1 MKTFW
6 KILIGSCLGCLAA
19 LTIAFLIS
27 IGLIGSLASSGS
39 TPKIPS
45 QDGILRLDLG
55 QPVSEQ
61 TTDSFQIDLTGA
73 MSVGNSLA
81 LADVVK
87 AIDTAA
93 EDPAIKF
100 IYMHCGT
107 PSLTLSQAEEI
118 RAALLRFRQSGKAIV
133 ACSDTYDNLGYYMH
147 SVADRVIFHAYG
159 TPQILGI
166 SSSVIFFKDLID
178 RLGVEVQ
185 LIRHGRYKAAGE
197 QFTKSG
203 MTPDN
208 YEQNKTLIDAT
219 WKAMCSDICASR
231 DFTEAEFNGWLD
243 RLELVDAFDLLDK
256 GLVDELM
263 YEDQLE
269 DYICSIAEV
278 DKPEKLKMVT
288 LEDYIANLKPSTGRD
303 AIALVYANGEI
314 MADGEEGVIS
324 GIKTAGLLREIR
336 RDSSIKAVVLRVN
349 SPGGDAMAAEMINR
363 EISLLREV
371 KPVIA
376 SYGDYAASGGYWIS
390 AGADHIFTDR
400 MTITGSIGV
409 FSMIPSF
416 GKALSKKVGVNI
428 EAVNSNRHSDM
439 LSLMRPLD
447 NAEQGYFLASIEKVY
462 EDFLERVATGR
473 NMDCKQVDELGQ
485 GRIWSGSDAVAN
497 GLADEIGGLCDAIA
511 YAELT
516 AGLEKGRYS
525 IKTYPVVKTFAEKL
539 MESFAHAN
547 AAIEAK
553 ETVKYDPMKMFEQA
567 YGFLRESYQPVT
579 LARIPYLYQIR

>member
-39 TPKIPS
+39 TPQIPS

-81 LADVVK
+81 LADVIK

-219 WKAMCSDICASR
+219 WKAMCNDICASR

-288 LEDYIANLKPSTGRD
+288 MEDYIANLKPSTGRD

-497 GLADEIGGLCDAIA
+497 GLVDEIGGLCDAIA

-525 IKTYPVVKTFAEKL
+525 IKTYPAVKTFAEKL

-553 ETVKYDPMKMFEQA
+553 KTVKYDPMKMFEQA

>member
-39 TPKIPS
+39 TPQIPS

-219 WKAMCSDICASR
+219 WKAMCNDICASR

-288 LEDYIANLKPSTGRD
+288 MEDYIANLKPSTGRD

-485 GRIWSGSDAVAN
+485 GRIWSGSNAVAN

-525 IKTYPVVKTFAEKL
+525 IKTYPAVKTFAEKL